1 MEHLLFSKLCI
12 LLGSTLESI
21 SVRRGLRKK
30 LENLLLMMIGLCL
43 GIMLWRFCGKGNFV
57 AEYFIKGERIC

>member
-1 MEHLLFSKLCI
+1 MDHLLFSKLCI

-30 LENLLLMMIGLCL
+30 LENLL
-43 GIMLWRFCGKGNFV
+43 
-57 AEYFIKGERIC
+57 